1 MCLGFSNNEGTQP
14 FGNQPDPGRVP
25 SAVSESWQRNSA
37 HRLTATATWRSIRFD
52 SFHTAS
58 TPRSSPKFPRL
69 ADEPPFD
76 SLQFPLSPPC
86 IAAETATVAVIET
99 RDLRKHYGRVEA
111 LRGVT
116 LKVEPGEVFG
126 LLGQNG
132 AGKTTLIKILL
143 GIVKFGEGEATLF
156 HHPAGTAEVRKRVGY
171 LPEDHRFPEYHSAF
185 SLLDYYGTLY
195 GMTKDDRRKKIPEL
209 LDQVGLASR
218 MNDKIRTYS
227 KGMKQRTGIAQA
239 IFHDPE
245 LIFLDEPTDGVDP
258 VGRREIREIID
269 DRRRRGATVF
279 VNSHLLGEVEMM
291 CDRVAIMQRGQ
302 LIREG
307 KVQELTSQRGVF
319 ILGVDGEFPEEE
331 VRKMGYTFR
340 RTRDRYEIALA
351 DGQSIDPVLDLLRDR
366 RLRMTHMVEKK
377 QTLED
382 IFVSLVEAA
391 EPGVEDRRRRR
402 QAARDRDRDR
412 YDDDRYRDDRRSRRE
427 DDR

>member
-1 MCLGFSNNEGTQP
+1 
-14 FGNQPDPGRVP
+14 
-25 SAVSESWQRNSA
+25 
-37 HRLTATATWRSIRFD
+37 
-52 SFHTAS
+52 
-58 TPRSSPKFPRL
+58 
-69 ADEPPFD
+69 
-76 SLQFPLSPPC
+76 
-86 IAAETATVAVIET
+86 VIQT
-99 RDLRKHYGRVEA
+99 RDLRKRYGRVEA

-143 GIVKFGEGEATLF
+143 GIVKFGEGDATLF
-156 HHPAGTAEVRKRVGY
+156 HHPAGTAEVRKKVGY
-171 LPEDHRFPEYHSAF
+171 LPEDHRFPEYHSAY

-195 GMTKDDRRKKIPEL
+195 GMSRDDRRRKIPEL

-218 MNDKIRTYS
+218 MNHKIRTYS

-269 DRRRRGATVF
+269 ERRRKGATVF
-279 VNSHLLGEVEMM
+279 VNSHLLGEIEMM
-291 CDRVAIMQRGQ
+291 CDRVAIMQKGE

-307 KVQELTSQRGVF
+307 TVQELTAQRGIF
-319 ILGVDGEFPEEE
+319 ILGVSDPDAFPEAEL
-331 VRKMGYTFR
+331 RQLGYSLR
-340 RTRDRYEIALA
+340 ALRDRWEITLA
-351 DGQSIDPVLDLLRDR
+351 EKQSIDPALDLIRERGLR
-366 RLRMTHMVEKK
+366 LTHMVEKK

-391 EPGVEDRRRRR
+391 EPGVDARRKKRLADRD
-402 QAARDRDRDR
+402 DRDRGRDP
-412 YDDDRYRDDRRSRRE
+412 YDDRYRDDERRGRRG

>member
-1 MCLGFSNNEGTQP
+1 
-14 FGNQPDPGRVP
+14 
-25 SAVSESWQRNSA
+25 
-37 HRLTATATWRSIRFD
+37 
-52 SFHTAS
+52 
-58 TPRSSPKFPRL
+58 
-69 ADEPPFD
+69 
-76 SLQFPLSPPC
+76 
-86 IAAETATVAVIET
+86 VAVIET
-99 RDLRKHYGRVEA
+99 RDLRKTYGRVEA

-143 GIVKFGEGEATLF
+143 GIVKFGDGEATLF

-195 GMTKDDRRKKIPEL
+195 GMSKDDRRRKIPEL
-209 LDQVGLASR
+209 LDQVGLAAR

-258 VGRREIREIID
+258 VGRQEIREIIEE
-269 DRRRRGATVF
+269 RRRKGATVF
-279 VNSHLLGEVEMM
+279 VNSHLLGEIEMM
-291 CDRVAIMQRGQ
+291 CDRVAIMQKGE

-307 KVQELTSQRGVF
+307 TVQELTAQRGVF
-319 ILGVDGEFPEEE
+319 ILGVEERNAFPEDEL
-331 VRKMGYTFR
+331 RQMGYNLR
-340 RTRDRYEIALA
+340 ATRDRWEITLK
-351 DGQSIDPVLDLLRDR
+351 DGQSIEPVLQLVREKGLR
-366 RLRMTHMVEKK
+366 LTHMVEKR

-391 EPGVEDRRRRR
+391 EPGVEARRKKRIADRDRDDRGRG
-402 QAARDRDRDR
+402 RDRDRDP
-412 YDDDRYRDDRRSRRE
+412 YDDRYRDDDRRGRGGDHR
-427 DDR
+427 

>member
-1 MCLGFSNNEGTQP
+1 MQPILSVKNLSKTYATGFRALQDIDLE
-14 FGNQPDPGRVP
+14 
-25 SAVSESWQRNSA
+25 
-37 HRLTATATWRSIRFD
+37 IR
-52 SFHTAS
+52 
-58 TPRSSPKFPRL
+58 RGEIL
-69 ADEPPFD
+69 A
-76 SLQFPLSPPC
+76 
-86 IAAETATVAVIET
+86 
-99 RDLRKHYGRVEA
+99 
-111 LRGVT
+111 
-116 LKVEPGEVFG
+116 
-126 LLGQNG
+126 LLGPNG

-156 HHPAGTAEVRKRVGY
+156 HHPAGAADVRKRVGY
-171 LPEDHRFPEYHSAF
+171 LPEDHRFPEYHSAY

-195 GMTKDDRRKKIPEL
+195 GMPRDDRRTKIPEL

-218 MNDKIRTYS
+218 MHDKIRTYS

-269 DRRRRGATVF
+269 DRKRKGATVF

-291 CDRVAIMQRGQ
+291 CDRVAIMQKGE

-307 KVQELTSQRGVF
+307 TVQELTATHGVF
-319 ILGVDGEFPEEE
+319 VLGVDGVFPEAE
-331 VRKMGYTFR
+331 VQKLGYAVR
-340 RTRDRYEIALA
+340 PVRDKWEIALA
-351 DGQSIDPVLDLLRDR
+351 DGQSIDPVLDLCRSKG
-366 RLRMTHMVEKK
+366 LRMTHMVEKK

-391 EPGVEDRRRRR
+391 EPGVDDRRRRR
-402 QAARDRDRDR
+402 AAARDEYDRGRD
-412 YDDDRYRDDRRSRRE
+412 RDDRRGRRE

>member
-1 MCLGFSNNEGTQP
+1 
-14 FGNQPDPGRVP
+14 
-25 SAVSESWQRNSA
+25 
-37 HRLTATATWRSIRFD
+37 
-52 SFHTAS
+52 
-58 TPRSSPKFPRL
+58 
-69 ADEPPFD
+69 
-76 SLQFPLSPPC
+76 
-86 IAAETATVAVIET
+86 VAVIET
-99 RDLRKHYGRVEA
+99 RDLRKRYRSVEA

-143 GIVKFGEGEATLF
+143 GIVKFGDGEATLF
-156 HHPAGTAEVRKRVGY
+156 HHPAGTADIRKRVGY
-171 LPEDHRFPEYHSAF
+171 LPEDHRFPEYHSAY

-195 GMTKDDRRKKIPEL
+195 GMSKDDRRRKIPEL

-218 MNDKIRTYS
+218 MNHKIRTYS

-258 VGRREIREIID
+258 VGRREIREIIEE
-269 DRRRRGATVF
+269 RRHKGATVF

-291 CDRVAIMQRGQ
+291 CDRVAIMQRGE

-307 KVQELTSQRGVF
+307 TVQELTKQQGVF
-319 ILGVDGEFPEEE
+319 ILAVSDRAAFPEAEL
-331 VRKMGYTFR
+331 RQMGYNLR
-340 RTRDRYEIALA
+340 SIGERWEITLA
-351 DGQSIDPVLDLLRDR
+351 EKQSIDPALDLIRDKGLR
-366 RLRMTHMVEKK
+366 LTHMVEKK

-391 EPGVEDRRRRR
+391 EPGVDARRRKR
-402 QAARDRDRDR
+402 QAEREDYDRGRGP
-412 YDDDRYRDDRRSRRE
+412 YDDRYRDDDRRGRRR
-427 DDR
+427 DY

>member
-1 MCLGFSNNEGTQP
+1 
-14 FGNQPDPGRVP
+14 
-25 SAVSESWQRNSA
+25 
-37 HRLTATATWRSIRFD
+37 
-52 SFHTAS
+52 
-58 TPRSSPKFPRL
+58 
-69 ADEPPFD
+69 
-76 SLQFPLSPPC
+76 
-86 IAAETATVAVIET
+86 VAVIET
-99 RDLRKHYGRVEA
+99 KDLRKHYGRVEA

-171 LPEDHRFPEYHSAF
+171 LPEDHRFPEYHSAY

-195 GMTKDDRRKKIPEL
+195 GMSKDDRRRKIPEL
-209 LDQVGLASR
+209 LDQVGLAAR

-258 VGRREIREIID
+258 VGRKEIREIIE
-269 DRRRRGATVF
+269 DRRRAGATVF
-279 VNSHLLGEVEMM
+279 VNSHLLGEIEMM
-291 CDRVAIMQRGQ
+291 CDRVAIMQKGE

-307 KVQELTSQRGVF
+307 TVQELTKQQGVF
-319 ILGVDGEFPEEE
+319 ILGVSDRDRDAFPEAEL
-331 VRKMGYTFR
+331 RQMGYAVR
-340 RTRDRYEIALA
+340 AMRDRWEITLA
-351 DGQSIDPVLDLLRDR
+351 DGQSIDPALDLLRDKG
-366 RLRMTHMVEKK
+366 LRVTHMVEKK

-391 EPGVEDRRRRR
+391 EPGVEARRKKRL
-402 QAARDRDRDR
+402 ADRDRDDR
-412 YDDDRYRDDRRSRRE
+412 DRGRGRDSYDDRYRDDDRRGRDYR
-427 DDR
+427 

>member
-1 MCLGFSNNEGTQP
+1 M
-14 FGNQPDPGRVP
+14 
-25 SAVSESWQRNSA
+25 
-37 HRLTATATWRSIRFD
+37 
-52 SFHTAS
+52 
-58 TPRSSPKFPRL
+58 
-69 ADEPPFD
+69 
-76 SLQFPLSPPC
+76 
-86 IAAETATVAVIET
+86 AVIET
-99 RDLRKHYGRVEA
+99 RDLRKDYGRVQA

-116 LKVEPGEVFG
+116 LKIEAGEVFG

-171 LPEDHRFPEYHSAF
+171 LPEDHRFPEYHSAY

-195 GMTKDDRRKKIPEL
+195 GMSKDDRRKKIPEL

-218 MNDKIRTYS
+218 MHYKIRTYS

-258 VGRREIREIID
+258 VGRREIREIIEE
-269 DRRRRGATVF
+269 RRRKGATVF

-291 CDRVAIMQRGQ
+291 CDRVAIMQKGE

-307 KVQELTSQRGVF
+307 KVQELTSQQGVF
-319 ILGVDGEFPEEE
+319 VIGVTDPRDFPEEE
-331 VRKMGYTFR
+331 IQKMGYKLR
-340 RTRDRYEIALA
+340 RDRDRWEVTLA
-351 DGQSIDPVLDLLRDR
+351 DGQSIDPVLDLLRDK
-366 RLRMTHMVEKK
+366 RLRVSHMVEKK

-391 EPGVEDRRRRR
+391 EPGVDARRRKRIADR
-402 QAARDRDRDR
+402 ERDGYR
-412 YDDDRYRDDRRSRRE
+412 DDDRRGRRE
-427 DDR
+427 DH

>member
-1 MCLGFSNNEGTQP
+1 
-14 FGNQPDPGRVP
+14 
-25 SAVSESWQRNSA
+25 
-37 HRLTATATWRSIRFD
+37 
-52 SFHTAS
+52 
-58 TPRSSPKFPRL
+58 
-69 ADEPPFD
+69 
-76 SLQFPLSPPC
+76 
-86 IAAETATVAVIET
+86 VAVIET
-99 RDLRKHYGRVEA
+99 RDLRKHYGRIEA

-116 LKVEPGEVFG
+116 LKVEPGEIFG

-143 GIVKFGEGEATLF
+143 GIVKFGDGEATVFL
-156 HHPAGTAEVRKRVGY
+156 HPAGTAEVRKRIGY

-195 GMTKDDRRKKIPEL
+195 GMSKDDRRKKIPEL

-218 MNDKIRTYS
+218 MHDKIRTYS

-269 DRRRRGATVF
+269 DRKRKGATVF
-279 VNSHLLGEVEMM
+279 VNSHLLGEIELM
-291 CDRVAIMQRGQ
+291 CDRVAIMQKGQ

-307 KVQELTSQRGVF
+307 TVQELTSQRGVF
-319 ILGVDGEFPEEE
+319 VVGVDGDFPEEE
-331 VRKMGYTFR
+331 VRKMGYNFR

-366 RLRMTHMVEKK
+366 RLRLTHMVEKK

-391 EPGVEDRRRRR
+391 EPGVDDRRRRR
-402 QAARDRDRDR
+402 AAARDEHDHDRGRDR
-412 YDDDRYRDDRRSRRE
+412 DDRYRDDDRRRRE
-427 DDR
+427 DYR

>member
-1 MCLGFSNNEGTQP
+1 M
-14 FGNQPDPGRVP
+14 
-25 SAVSESWQRNSA
+25 
-37 HRLTATATWRSIRFD
+37 
-52 SFHTAS
+52 
-58 TPRSSPKFPRL
+58 
-69 ADEPPFD
+69 
-76 SLQFPLSPPC
+76 
-86 IAAETATVAVIET
+86 AVIET
-99 RDLRKHYGRVEA
+99 RDLRKRYGRVEA

-116 LKVEPGEVFG
+116 LTIEPGEVFG

-171 LPEDHRFPEYHSAF
+171 LPEDHRFPEYHSAY

-195 GMTKDDRRKKIPEL
+195 GMSKDDRKRKIPEL

-218 MNDKIRTYS
+218 MHYKIRTYS

-258 VGRREIREIID
+258 VGRREIREIIE
-269 DRRRRGATVF
+269 DRRRKGATVF
-279 VNSHLLGEVEMM
+279 VNSHLLGEIEMM
-291 CDRVAIMQRGQ
+291 CDRVAIMQKGE

-307 KVQELTSQRGVF
+307 KVQDLTSQRGIFV
-319 ILGVDGEFPEEE
+319 IGVSEPRDFPEEE
-331 VRKMGYTFR
+331 LQKMGYSLR
-340 RTRDRYEIALA
+340 RIHDRWEVTLA
-351 DGQSIDPVLDLLRDR
+351 DGQSIDPCLDLLRDK
-366 RLRMTHMVEKK
+366 RLRVSHMVEKK

-391 EPGVEDRRRRR
+391 EPGVDARRRKRMADR
-402 QAARDRDRDR
+402 ERDGYRD
-412 YDDDRYRDDRRSRRE
+412 DDRRSRRE
-427 DDR
+427 DY

>member
-1 MCLGFSNNEGTQP
+1 
-14 FGNQPDPGRVP
+14 
-25 SAVSESWQRNSA
+25 
-37 HRLTATATWRSIRFD
+37 
-52 SFHTAS
+52 
-58 TPRSSPKFPRL
+58 
-69 ADEPPFD
+69 
-76 SLQFPLSPPC
+76 
-86 IAAETATVAVIET
+86 
-99 RDLRKHYGRVEA
+99 
-111 LRGVT
+111 
-116 LKVEPGEVFG
+116 VFG

-156 HHPAGTAEVRKRVGY
+156 HHPAGTADVRKRVGY
-171 LPEDHRFPEYHSAF
+171 LPEDHRFPEYHSAY

-258 VGRREIREIID
+258 VGRREIREIIEE
-269 DRRRRGATVF
+269 RRRKGATVF
-279 VNSHLLGEVEMM
+279 VNSHLLGEIEMM
-291 CDRVAIMQRGQ
+291 CDRVAIMQKGE

-307 KVQELTSQRGVF
+307 TVQELTKQQGVF
-319 ILGVDGEFPEEE
+319 IVGVSDRAAFPEAEL
-331 VRKMGYTFR
+331 RQLGYNLR
-340 RTRDRYEIALA
+340 ALRDRERWEITLA
-351 DGQSIDPVLDLLRDR
+351 EGQSIDPALDLIRDKG
-366 RLRMTHMVEKK
+366 LRMTHMVEKK

-391 EPGVEDRRRRR
+391 EPGVDARRRKR
-402 QAARDRDRDR
+402 AADRDEYERGRGRGRDP
-412 YDDDRYRDDRRSRRE
+412 YDDRYRDDDRRSRRE
-427 DDR
+427 DY

>member
-1 MCLGFSNNEGTQP
+1 
-14 FGNQPDPGRVP
+14 
-25 SAVSESWQRNSA
+25 
-37 HRLTATATWRSIRFD
+37 
-52 SFHTAS
+52 
-58 TPRSSPKFPRL
+58 
-69 ADEPPFD
+69 
-76 SLQFPLSPPC
+76 
-86 IAAETATVAVIET
+86 
-99 RDLRKHYGRVEA
+99 VEA

-116 LKVEPGEVFG
+116 LKVDQGEVFG

-143 GIVKFGEGEATLF
+143 GIVKFGEGDATVF
-156 HHPAGTAEVRKRVGY
+156 HHPAGTADVRKKIGY
-171 LPEDHRFPEYHSAF
+171 LPEDHRFPEYHSAY

-195 GMTKDDRRKKIPEL
+195 GMSKDDRRRKIPEL

-218 MNDKIRTYS
+218 MHYKIRTYS

-291 CDRVAIMQRGQ
+291 CDRVAIMQRGE

-307 KVQELTSQRGVF
+307 RVQELTSQQGVF
-319 ILGVDGEFPEEE
+319 VLGVSDHSAFPDAELQ
-331 VRKMGYTFR
+331 RMGYNVR
-340 RTRDRYEIALA
+340 AVRDRWEITLA
-351 DGQSIDPVLDLLRDR
+351 DGQSIDPALDLIRDKGLR
-366 RLRMTHMVEKK
+366 LTHMVEKK

-391 EPGVEDRRRRR
+391 EPGVDARRRKR
-402 QAARDRDRDR
+402 QADRERDGYRDNRDRD
-412 YDDDRYRDDRRSRRE
+412 DDRRDRRE
-427 DDR
+427 DYR

>member
-1 MCLGFSNNEGTQP
+1 
-14 FGNQPDPGRVP
+14 
-25 SAVSESWQRNSA
+25 
-37 HRLTATATWRSIRFD
+37 
-52 SFHTAS
+52 
-58 TPRSSPKFPRL
+58 
-69 ADEPPFD
+69 
-76 SLQFPLSPPC
+76 
-86 IAAETATVAVIET
+86 VAVIET

-116 LKVEPGEVFG
+116 LKVEQGEVFG

-156 HHPAGTAEVRKRVGY
+156 HHPAGNAEVRKKVGY
-171 LPEDHRFPEYHSAF
+171 LPEDHRFPEYHSAY

-195 GMTKDDRRKKIPEL
+195 GMSKDDRKKKIPEL

-258 VGRREIREIID
+258 VGRREIREIIEE
-269 DRRRRGATVF
+269 RRRMGASVF
-279 VNSHLLGEVEMM
+279 VNSHLLSEVEMM
-291 CDRVAIMQRGQ
+291 CDRVAIMQKGE

-319 ILGVDGEFPEEE
+319 IIGVTEPRDFPAEELE
-331 VRKMGYTFR
+331 KMGYKFR
-340 RTRDRYEIALA
+340 RMQDKWEFTLA
-351 DGQSIDPVLDLLRDR
+351 EGQSIDPVLDLLRDK
-366 RLRMTHMVEKK
+366 RLRVSHMVEKK

-391 EPGVEDRRRRR
+391 EPGVDDRRRRR
-402 QAARDRDRDR
+402 MAAREERERG
-412 YDDDRYRDDRRSRRE
+412 RYRDDDRGDRRGDYR
-427 DDR
+427 